1 MGSGA
6 THCSSSFTIS
16 SSPSSAKDRAF
27 RRTDGRGCGGGVGPG
42 DAVTTPG
49 DAPRGGGGGGIG
61 LEPNAATIAG
71 GVAPAVVSA
80 RCSVSPS
87 STSSTSMPN
96 DGARAGRRFECSSS
110 DADPPSPKAGSAIV
124 PSESTRTIDEKL
136 SSL

>member
-1 MGSGA
+1 MGREPNAA
-6 THCSSSFTIS
+6 TI
-16 SSPSSAKDRAF
+16 A
-27 RRTDGRGCGGGVGPG
+27 GGVGPG

-80 RCSVSPS
+80 RCSSS
-87 STSSTSMPN
+87 STSSSTSMPK
-96 DGARAGRRFECSSS
+96 DGARAGRRFEFSSS
-110 DADPPSPKAGSAIV
+110 LALPPSPNAGSAIV
-124 PSESTRTIDEKL
+124 PSESTLTILEKL